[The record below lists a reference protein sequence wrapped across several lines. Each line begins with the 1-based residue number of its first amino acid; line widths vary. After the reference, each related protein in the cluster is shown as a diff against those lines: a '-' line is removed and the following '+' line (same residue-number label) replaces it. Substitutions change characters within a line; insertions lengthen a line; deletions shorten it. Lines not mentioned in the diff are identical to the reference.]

1 MSDLDLLRR
10 FEPVI
15 RYTSGEMF
23 FPCSV
28 DAYLARCSLW
38 RRDEDGVEMLLVPRG
53 GLDPESLVA
62 FDYQLPGSELS
73 LRFVDA
79 PLDPIAYQ
87 RWLNRSDRPLFDSA
101 GRLARVGFVG
111 RLAETLFDLS
121 LLLRGRVAGG
131 TAARAEMLYRE
142 MFTKEPDYVYYGR
155 VLRDSGYTI
164 LHYLFFYPMNDWR
177 SSFHGVNDHESDW
190 EQIFVFLSEEEG
202 DYQPQWV
209 AFAAHDFS
217 GDDLRRRWDDPEL
230 QKVNEDHVVVFA
242 GAGSHAAYVTPGE
255 YLMNFEPAFLQP
267 VSKQLR
273 PVRRYF
279 AESLGSSAT
288 ASLNDDA
295 PLISLAFVDYAR
307 GDGLAIGPQ
316 QSAQWSP
323 QLLSDELP
331 WVSSYRGLWGLD
343 TRDPFGGERA
353 PAGPKFD
360 RNGSVRHAWRDPL
373 GWSGL
378 DKVPTP
384 GSLTAEIKAQV
395 AALGNEAQTVG
406 EEIELKRR
414 DLRAAGMIALAISH
428 TPNLEEQSKLHA
440 ETMLQTEAEL
450 AALTARQAS
459 LEEDMRVLHKYLAR
473 VREGDLGEPQAHLR
487 HKAVPQAPPPG
498 AKLLDTWAAISG
510 ALLVSTIILL
520 LAIRPPFWLLWVLL
534 TLLIFGMIEAALR
547 ERLARF
553 LLSATVIMALIG
565 SAVLIWEYWRWVIP
579 AALLFIFIFSLLSNL
594 RELRARR
601 VNREQ

>member
-15 RYTSGEMF
+15 RYTNGEMF

-28 DAYLARCSLW
+28 DAYLAHCSLW
-38 RRDEDGVEMLLVPRG
+38 RRDEDGVETLLVPRG
-53 GLDPESLVA
+53 RLDPETLVA

-87 RWLNRSDRPLFDSA
+87 RWLYRSDRPLFDSA
-101 GRLARVGFVG
+101 GRLARVGFTG

-121 LLLRGRVAGG
+121 LFLRGRVAGG

-142 MFTKEPDYVYYGR
+142 IFTAKPEYVYYGR
-155 VLRDSGYTI
+155 VLRDTGYTI

-190 EQIFVFLSEEEG
+190 EQIFVFLTEEEG
-202 DYQPQWV
+202 DFQSQWV

-230 QKVNEDHVVVFA
+230 QKVDEEHVVVFA

-273 PVRRYF
+273 SVRRYF
-279 AESLGSSAT
+279 AENLGGSSAS
-288 ASLNDDA
+288 ASLDGDT

-307 GDGLAIGPQ
+307 GDGLAIGPEQ
-316 QSAQWSP
+316 AAQWTP

-373 GWSGL
+373 GWAGL
-378 DKVPTP
+378 DKVPSP
-384 GSLTAEIKAQV
+384 GNLTTEIEAEV
-395 AALGNEAQTVG
+395 AARESKGQTVG
-406 EEIELKRR
+406 QEIEQKRR
-414 DLRAAGMIALAISH
+414 DLRAAGMIALAISR
-428 TPNLEEQSKLHA
+428 TPNLAEQSILHA
-440 ETMLQTEAEL
+440 ETLLQSEAEL
-450 AALTARQAS
+450 AALTARQAT
-459 LEEDMRVLHKYLAR
+459 LDEEKRVLKEYLAR

-487 HKAVPQAPPPG
+487 HKAVPQPPPPA

-510 ALLVSTIILL
+510 ALLVSIIILL
-520 LAIRPPFWLLWVLL
+520 LAIRPPLWLLWVLI

-553 LLSATVIMALIG
+553 LLGATVILALIAT
-565 SAVLIWEYWRWVIP
+565 AVLIWTYWRWLIP
-579 AALLFIFIFSLLSNL
+579 GGLLFIFIFSLLSNL

-601 VNREQ
+601 VQ